1 MQSGVEGLCK
11 GGRGGGGAAT
21 CSSAMPDPEVLADD
35 GSPQRGGA
43 AAGPPRG
50 IEPRPPLAIV
60 PAGGPSRWVKT
71 AVECQRTTCSAIVRN
86 IDMPSRMRM
95 ARSGKTQS
103 LSACMSAPSSRH
115 ISDGS
120 AIMPAG
126 FPLISDSR
134 PIAAVGARPQ
144 VLSSHL
150 AKISRSSARKLAY
163 ARRPRV
169 VVAK

>member
-1 MQSGVEGLCK
+1 MQSGGEGLCK
-11 GGRGGGGAAT
+11 GDRGGGGAAT

-50 IEPRPPLAIV
+50 IEPRPPLAVV
-60 PAGGPSRWVKT
+60 PAGGPSRRVKT

-103 LSACMSAPSSRH
+103 LSACMSAPSSGRGLERSVEH
-115 ISDGS
+115 HASRRSTLESRRSTIVWRRFDHSPTFLTEKRAQS
-120 AIMPAG
+120 VRWAG
-126 FPLISDSR
+126 PGFLHRTI
-134 PIAAVGARPQ
+134 
-144 VLSSHL
+144 LL
-150 AKISRSSARKLAY
+150 
-163 ARRPRV
+163 
-169 VVAK
+169 